1 MSNLSN
7 QLASLD
13 ITKLKMLNGL
23 TIGDNL
29 RIESRRL
36 LKCIQ
41 DEIDNYYD
49 SYSPKFYRP
58 RTYRFQQALYAE
70 DFIEINIIKSTL
82 NINLKFNES
91 LSYHDSFSGRD
102 VYVPLLI
109 NDGWSWDGWEDA
121 QDDHFHKYSGF
132 HFLEKGIEKFNSTN
146 SLGITVTLDKTW
158 EGKHYSNSIY
168 K

>member
-41 DEIDNYYD
+41 DEID
-49 SYSPKFYRP
+49 
-58 RTYRFQQALYAE
+58 
-70 DFIEINIIKSTL
+70 
-82 NINLKFNES
+82 
-91 LSYHDSFSGRD
+91 
-102 VYVPLLI
+102 
-109 NDGWSWDGWEDA
+109 
-121 QDDHFHKYSGF
+121 
-132 HFLEKGIEKFNSTN
+132 
-146 SLGITVTLDKTW
+146 
-158 EGKHYSNSIY
+158 
-168 K
+168 